1 MIFNSKANASEK
13 ILLGRKLFFRFGGNT
28 HYMWQEGV
36 YNEYKKLKIPKEIE
50 KMWRQELFEDT
61 KKQLH
66 NETSIYK
73 KVILVGT
80 LLNYGINTDV
90 VVSIIVDLLNSEI
103 DTFSKILLCEELKRC
118 FYNEKNTSGLIEI
131 LEMQKQNMLSKDITI
146 DEKYFLNMSGYDF
159 SDFNIRKRI
168 NAL

>member
-1 MIFNSKANASEK
+1 MIFDSKANASEK
-13 ILLGRKLFFRFGGNT
+13 TLLARKLFFRFYGNP
-28 HYMWQEGV
+28 HYMLQEGI

-50 KMWRQELFEDT
+50 KIWRQELFEDT

-66 NETSIYK
+66 NETSIYEK
-73 KVILVGT
+73 IILLGN
-80 LLNYGINTDV
+80 LLNYGVNTDV

-118 FYNEKNTSGLIEI
+118 FHNEKNTSNLIEI
-131 LEMQKQNMLSKDITI
+131 LEMQKKNMLSKDITV
-146 DEKYFLNMSGYDF
+146 DEKYFSNMLGYDF
-159 SDFNIRKRI
+159 SDCNIRKRI